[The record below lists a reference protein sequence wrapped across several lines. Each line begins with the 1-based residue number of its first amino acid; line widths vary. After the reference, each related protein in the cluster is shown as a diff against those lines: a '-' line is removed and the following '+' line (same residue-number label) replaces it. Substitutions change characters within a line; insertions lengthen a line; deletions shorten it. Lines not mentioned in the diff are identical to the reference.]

1 MAITSPALTLAMDA
15 MFGNIKPVID
25 ALKKLGATDFSADA
39 PGFQVKPGATIKIP
53 VSSIEAA
60 SEYNDTSNNYL
71 TGGKTD
77 WATLTATHY
86 LKGFD
91 VSGVN
96 VDQGCDA
103 QKMKQLFT
111 SRAGAGIAA
120 AVQANIKSSLDG
132 ATASTAV
139 TLKAITSSDGPTID
153 DYLALGDKN
162 DWLNK
167 ATSMIAVNG
176 TLLANI
182 KKVFAAQHIIGTP
195 DELARYMGFAGCVL
209 VPGLTARAAIVP
221 AGSMGFLGR
230 VPTIIARYMEAG
242 AQMDEDTGL
251 SVGIVLADDQAH
263 NRLVANADLWFGSAL
278 MSAPANAA
286 TAGVI
291 KIA

>member
-25 ALKKLGATDFSADA
+25 AVKKLGATDFSPDA
-39 PGFQVKPGATIKIP
+39 PSFQVKPGATIKVP

-60 SEYNDTSNNYL
+60 NEYNDENNNYL

-96 VDQGCDA
+96 IDQGCDA
-103 QKMKQLFT
+103 QKMKQRFT
-111 SRAGAGIAA
+111 ARAGAGIAA
-120 AVQANIKSSLDG
+120 AVQKNIKSALDG
-132 ATASTAV
+132 ATESTGV
-139 TLKAITSSDGPTID
+139 TLKAISGSDGPTID
-153 DYLALGDKN
+153 EYLALGDGN

-167 ATSMIAVNG
+167 ATSMLAVNG

-182 KKVFAAQHIIGTP
+182 KKIFAAQHIIGTP
-195 DELARYMGFAGCVL
+195 DELAQYMGFAGCVL
-209 VPGLTARAAIVP
+209 VPGMSARAAIVP

-230 VPTIIARYMEAG
+230 VPAIIAQFMEAG
-242 AQMDEDTGL
+242 VQMDEDTGL
-251 SVGIVLADDQAH
+251 SVGIVLANDQAH
-263 NRLVANADLWFGSAL
+263 NRLVVNADLWFGTAL
-278 MSAPANAA
+278 KSAPANAA

>member
-15 MFGNIKPVID
+15 MFGNIKPVLD
-25 ALKKLGATDFSADA
+25 AVKKLGATDFSADA
-39 PGFQVKPGATIKIP
+39 PGFQVKPGATIKVP

-60 SEYNDTSNNYL
+60 NEYDDTNNNYL
-71 TGGKTD
+71 TGGTTD

-120 AVQANIKSSLDG
+120 AVQGNLKSALDG
-132 ATASTAV
+132 ATASSAV
-139 TLKAITSSDGPTID
+139 TLAAITSSAGPTID
-153 DYLALGDKN
+153 DYLALGDTKT
-162 DWLNK
+162 WLNK
-167 ATSMIAVNG
+167 ATSMLALNG

-195 DELARYMGFAGCVL
+195 DELAQYMGFAGCVL
-209 VPGLTARAAIVP
+209 VPGMTARAAIVP
-221 AGSMGFLGR
+221 AGAMGFLGR
-230 VPTIIARYMEAG
+230 VPSIIARFMESG
-242 AQMDEDTGL
+242 AQTDEDTGL

-278 MSAPANAA
+278 KSAPADASK
-286 TAGVI
+286 AGVI

>member
-25 ALKKLGATDFSADA
+25 AVKKLGATDFSADS
-39 PGFQVKPGATIKIP
+39 PGFQVKPGCTIKVP

-60 SEYNDTSNNYL
+60 SEYNDKSNNYL
-71 TGGKTD
+71 TGGNTD

-139 TLKAITSSDGPTID
+139 TLKAITSSEGPTID
-153 DYLALGDKN
+153 EYLALGDKS

-167 ATSMIAVNG
+167 ATSMLALNG

-195 DELARYMGFAGCVL
+195 DELAQYMGFAGCVL

>member
-71 TGGKTD
+71 TGGNTD

-263 NRLVANADLWFGSAL
+263 NRQVANADLWFGSAL

>member
-71 TGGKTD
+71 TGGNTD

-111 SRAGAGIAA
+111 ARAGAGIAA
-120 AVQANIKSSLDG
+120 AVQANIKSALDG
-132 ATASTAV
+132 ATASTGL
-139 TLKAITSSDGPTID
+139 TLKAITSSDGPIID

-182 KKVFAAQHIIGTP
+182 EKVFAAQHIIGTP
-195 DELARYMGFAGCVL
+195 DELAQYMGFAGCVL
-209 VPGLTARAAIVP
+209 VPGMTARAAIVP

-230 VPTIIARYMEAG
+230 VPAIIARFMEAG

-278 MSAPANAA
+278 MSAPANAE

>member
-25 ALKKLGATDFSADA
+25 AVKKLGATDFSADA

-71 TGGKTD
+71 TGGNTD

-111 SRAGAGIAA
+111 ARGGAGIAA
-120 AVQANIKSSLDG
+120 AVQANIKSALNG
-132 ATASTAV
+132 ATASTGI
-139 TLKAITSSDGPTID
+139 TLKEITSSAGPTID
-153 DYLALGDKN
+153 EYLALGDTAT
-162 DWLNK
+162 WLNK
-167 ATSMIAVNG
+167 ATSMLAVNG

-278 MSAPANAA
+278 MSAPANAE

>member
-25 ALKKLGATDFSADA
+25 AVKKLGATDFSADA

-71 TGGKTD
+71 TGGNTD

-111 SRAGAGIAA
+111 ARAGAGIAA
-120 AVQANIKSSLDG
+120 AVQANIKSALNG
-132 ATASTAV
+132 ATASTGI
-139 TLKAITSSDGPTID
+139 TLKEITSSAGPTID
-153 DYLALGDKN
+153 EYLALGDTAT
-162 DWLNK
+162 WLNK
-167 ATSMIAVNG
+167 ATSMLAVNG

>member
-25 ALKKLGATDFSADA
+25 AVKKLGATDFSADA

-71 TGGKTD
+71 TGGNTD

-111 SRAGAGIAA
+111 ARAGAGIAA
-120 AVQANIKSSLDG
+120 AVQENIKSALNG
-132 ATASTAV
+132 ATTSTGI
-139 TLKAITSSDGPTID
+139 TLEEITSSDGPTID
-153 DYLALGDKN
+153 EYLALGDGAT
-162 DWLNK
+162 WLNK
-167 ATSMIAVNG
+167 STSMLALNG

-195 DELARYMGFAGCVL
+195 DELAQYMGFAGCVL
-209 VPGLTARAAIVP
+209 VPGMTARAAIVP

-230 VPTIIARYMEAG
+230 VPAIIARFMEAG

-278 MSAPANAA
+278 KSAPANAE

>member
-25 ALKKLGATDFSADA
+25 AVKKLGATDFSPDA
-39 PGFQVKPGATIKIP
+39 PSFQVKPGATIKVP

-60 SEYNDTSNNYL
+60 NEYNDDNNNYL

-96 VDQGCDA
+96 IDQGCDA
-103 QKMKQLFT
+103 QKMKQRFT
-111 SRAGAGIAA
+111 ARAGAGIAA
-120 AVQANIKSSLDG
+120 AVQNNIKSALDG
-132 ATASTAV
+132 ATASTGV
-139 TLKAITSSDGPTID
+139 TLKAISGSDGPTID
-153 DYLALGDKN
+153 EYLALGDGN

-167 ATSMIAVNG
+167 ATSMLAVNG

-182 KKVFAAQHIIGTP
+182 KKIFAAQHIVGTP
-195 DELARYMGFAGCVL
+195 DELAQYMGFAGCVL
-209 VPGLTARAAIVP
+209 VPGMSARAAIVP

-230 VPTIIARYMEAG
+230 VPAIIAQFMEAG
-242 AQMDEDTGL
+242 VQMDEDTGL
-251 SVGIVLADDQAH
+251 SVGIVLANDQAH
-263 NRLVANADLWFGSAL
+263 NRLVVNADLWFGTALKSAT
-278 MSAPANAA
+278 AGADK
-286 TAGVI
+286 AGVI

>member
-71 TGGKTD
+71 TGGNTD

-111 SRAGAGIAA
+111 ARAGAGIAA
-120 AVQANIKSSLDG
+120 AVQANIKSALDG
-132 ATASTAV
+132 ATASTGL

-153 DYLALGDKN
+153 EYLALGDTAT
-162 DWLNK
+162 WLNK
-167 ATSMIAVNG
+167 STSMLALNG

-195 DELARYMGFAGCVL
+195 DELAQYMGFAGCVL
-209 VPGLTARAAIVP
+209 VPGMTARAAIVP

-230 VPTIIARYMEAG
+230 VPAIIARFMEAG

-278 MSAPANAA
+278 MSAPANAE

>member
-71 TGGKTD
+71 TGGNTD

-103 QKMKQLFT
+103 PKMKQLFT
-111 SRAGAGIAA
+111 ARAGAGIAA
-120 AVQANIKSSLDG
+120 AVQNNLKSALDG
-132 ATASTAV
+132 ATASTGI
-139 TLKAITSSDGPTID
+139 TLKLITSSEGPTID
-153 DYLALGDKN
+153 EYLALGDTST
-162 DWLNK
+162 WLNK
-167 ATSMIAVNG
+167 STSMLALNG

-182 KKVFAAQHIIGTP
+182 KKVFAAQNIIGTP
-195 DELARYMGFAGCVL
+195 DELAQYMGFAGCVL
-209 VPGLTARAAIVP
+209 VPGMTARAAIVP

-230 VPTIIARYMEAG
+230 VPAIIARFMEAG
-242 AQMDEDTGL
+242 SQMDEDTGL
-251 SVGIVLADDQAH
+251 SVGIVVADDQAH
-263 NRLVANADLWFGSAL
+263 NRLVANADLWFGTAL
-278 MSAPANAA
+278 KSAPAGADK
-286 TAGVI
+286 AGVI

>member
-25 ALKKLGATDFSADA
+25 AVKKLGATDFSADA

-71 TGGKTD
+71 TGGNTD

-111 SRAGAGIAA
+111 ARAGAGIAA
-120 AVQANIKSSLDG
+120 AVQENIKSALDG
-132 ATASTAV
+132 ATASTGL
-139 TLKAITSSDGPTID
+139 TLKEITSSAGPTID
-153 DYLALGDKN
+153 EYLALGDTAT
-162 DWLNK
+162 WLNK
-167 ATSMIAVNG
+167 STSMLALNG

-195 DELARYMGFAGCVL
+195 DELAQYMGFAGCVL
-209 VPGLTARAAIVP
+209 VPGMTARAAIVP

-230 VPTIIARYMEAG
+230 VPAIIARFMEAG
-242 AQMDEDTGL
+242 AQTDEDTGL

-263 NRLVANADLWFGSAL
+263 NRLVANADLWFGSAIK
-278 MSAPANAA
+278 SAPANAA

-291 KIA
+291 KIS

>member
-71 TGGKTD
+71 TGGNTD

-111 SRAGAGIAA
+111 ARAGAGIAA
-120 AVQANIKSSLDG
+120 AVQANIKSALDG
-132 ATASTAV
+132 ATASTGL

-153 DYLALGDKN
+153 EYLALGDTAT
-162 DWLNK
+162 WLNK
-167 ATSMIAVNG
+167 STSMLALNG

-195 DELARYMGFAGCVL
+195 DELAQYMGFAGCVL

-230 VPTIIARYMEAG
+230 VPAIIARFMEAG

-278 MSAPANAA
+278 MSAPANAE